1 MEVAFGQFPGRLTTV
16 TALGL
21 RTERTDLSP
30 FLRFRSFARHLYR
43 GRSVN
48 SRRFLYALLAF
59 DFISLIFII
68 ATSFLPRSDLTRAFD
83 IAFGLAF
90 MAELVFRFAAAHRVS
105 RELTRITTWTDI
117 AVIASLLVATTSE
130 AAGFLRILRTFRL
143 LRTYRM
149 VRLLRED
156 SAFFRRNEEVLF
168 AITNLTVFIFIM
180 TGVVYETQRNL
191 NPHIHNYA
199 DALYFTVTAL
209 TTTGF
214 GDITLPG
221 TAGRLITVVIMIFG
235 VTLFLNLAKVLFSPA
250 KVRFACPACG
260 LLRHDIDAVHCKA
273 CGGVLNIPDEGAV

>member
-1 MEVAFGQFPGRLTTV
+1 VTT
-16 TALGL
+16 LGL
-21 RTERTDLSP
+21 RAEGAEHSP
-30 FLRFRSFARHLYR
+30 FVRFRSFARHLYI

-59 DFISLIFII
+59 DFISLLFII
-68 ATSFLPRSDLTRAFD
+68 ATSFLPRSDLTRALD
-83 IAFGLAF
+83 IALGLAF
-90 MAELVFRFAAAHRVS
+90 LAELLLRLAAARRIS

-117 AVIASLLVATTSE
+117 AVIASLLVAATGE
-130 AAGFLRILRTFRL
+130 AAAFLRVLRTFRL

-156 SAFFRRNEEVLF
+156 SAFFKRNEEVLV
-168 AITNLTVFIFIM
+168 AIANLTVFIFIM
-180 TGVVYETQRNL
+180 TGVVYETQRNT

-250 KVRFACPACG
+250 KVRFTCPACG

-273 CGGVLNIPDEGAV
+273 CGTVLNIPDEGAV